1 MYNLLRYFDFYL
13 LLPLSL
19 SSSRFIFIHFIWAN
33 MDVQTKMFLD
43 GTNGIRPIGDGL
55 LEVTEASLKNL
66 IVQGDINEIY
76 DVEQTPF
83 ARYF

>member
-1 MYNLLRYFDFYL
+1 
-13 LLPLSL
+13 
-19 SSSRFIFIHFIWAN
+19 
-33 MDVQTKMFLD
+33 MFLD
-43 GTNGIRPIGDGL
+43 GSNGIRPIGDGL

-66 IVQGDINEIY
+66 IVQGDINSIY